1 MMEGVKVRTIRA
13 TSRASIK
20 VKDSF
25 YTLEYCEERELDDR
39 IAENEDLIKQ
49 AREELWDCVNAEVDN
64 QIEDV
69 LYASKN
75 R

>member
-1 MMEGVKVRTIRA
+1 MMDGVKVRTIRA

-20 VKDSF
+20 VRDSF

-39 IAENEDLIKQ
+39 IAGDEKLIES
-49 AREELWDCVNAEVDN
+49 ARAELWDTVNAEVDN

-69 LYASKN
+69 LYASNN